1 MVKESFKESVK
12 TSGHKSGYCGRN
24 LEQGRERSNFEEE
37 EEGVSPSHGTDIF
50 FLVNALIFGSI
61 GSYIKR
67 AVAGLIFF
75 HDI

>member
-12 TSGHKSGYCGRN
+12 TSHKSGYCGRN
-24 LEQGRERSNFEEE
+24 LEQGREAKKLR
-37 EEGVSPSHGTDIF
+37 GGGGCISPSHGTDIF
-50 FLVNALIFGSI
+50 FFVNALIFGSI
-61 GSYIKR
+61 SSYIKR